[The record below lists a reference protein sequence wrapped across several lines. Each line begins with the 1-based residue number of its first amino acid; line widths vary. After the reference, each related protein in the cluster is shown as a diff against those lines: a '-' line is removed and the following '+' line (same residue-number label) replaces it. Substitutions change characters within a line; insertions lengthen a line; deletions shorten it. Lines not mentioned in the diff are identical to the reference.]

1 MPKASGLPFQTWPP
15 ADQAL
20 WEAAFRALE
29 DPFSESGRASHLTG
43 ETRRALR
50 SSYGTFLRFLSAKH
64 PELLARSPSTR
75 IDRDIA
81 MEYVDWRRCGAAT
94 IATGLDRLRLA
105 ISYMCPGADISW
117 LLPIAKRLAAQAAP
131 KPTRLHL
138 VTSDQLYAVGTRLMD
153 DAAPS
158 GSDHK
163 ADAFRYRDGLF
174 IALPAVAPLR
184 RSTLAALR
192 VGQHLLKSGDLWVL
206 EIPAK
211 DTKTRQS
218 LDFLLSGPL
227 SARIDRYLAEFR
239 DAIPGATK
247 HNGLWPSNKG
257 RPMDGGAIYARVR
270 QRTKDALGF
279 PVNLH
284 RFRHAAA
291 TLWSVRD
298 PKNVRGAKDLL
309 GHSSFGTT
317 EKHYVMAQSRLAGRA
332 LARAIGGAI
341 RSRPHRA
348 LGTSQTVESFTVR
361 GLAARSSSSS
371 FANPSRVRRRKA

>member
-1 MPKASGLPFQTWPP
+1 MPKASGLPFQTWPA

-20 WEAAFRALE
+20 WEAAIRASG
-29 DPFSESGRASHLTG
+29 DPFSESGRASYFTS
-43 ETRRALR
+43 ETRRAFR

-64 PELLARSPSTR
+64 PERLARSPSTR
-75 IDRDIA
+75 VDRDIA
-81 MEYVDWRRCGAAT
+81 MQYVEWRRPTCGTAT

-105 ISYMCPGADISW
+105 ISYMCPGANVSW
-117 LLPIAKRLAAQAAP
+117 LLPIAKRLAVQAAP
-131 KPTRLHL
+131 KPARLHL
-138 VTSDQLYAVGTRLMD
+138 VTSDQLYALGIELMD
-153 DAAPS
+153 NPEPP
-158 GSDHK
+158 GSVHK
-163 ADAFRYRDGLF
+163 GDAFRYRDGLI
-174 IALPAVAPLR
+174 IALLAVAPLR
-184 RSTLAALR
+184 RGTLAALR
-192 VGQHLLKSGDLWVL
+192 VGEHLLKSGDLWVL

-211 DTKTRQS
+211 DMKTRQS

-239 DAIPGATK
+239 GAIPGATE

-270 QRTKDALGF
+270 QRTRDTLGF

-291 TLWSVRD
+291 TLWSVSD

-309 GHSSFGTT
+309 GHSSFRTT

-332 LARAIGGAI
+332 LALAVGAAI
-341 RSRPHRA
+341 RSRPTGR
-348 LGTSQTVESFTVR
+348 
-361 GLAARSSSSS
+361 
-371 FANPSRVRRRKA
+371 

>member
-1 MPKASGLPFQTWPP
+1 MPKASGLPFQTWPA

-20 WEAAFRALE
+20 WEAVFRASD
-29 DPFSESGRASHLTG
+29 DPFSGSERAFHFTG

-50 SSYGTFLRFLSAKH
+50 SSYGLFLRFLSAKH
-64 PELLARSPSTR
+64 PERLAPSPSTR

-81 MEYVDWRRCGAAT
+81 MEYAEWRRPTCGAAT
-94 IATGLDRLRLA
+94 IATGLDRLRLV
-105 ISYMCPGADISW
+105 ITYMCPGADISW
-117 LLPIAKRLAAQAAP
+117 LLPIAKRLAAQAAS
-131 KPTRLHL
+131 KPAKLHL
-138 VTSDQLYAVGTRLMD
+138 VTSDQLYALGVELMD

-158 GSDHK
+158 GSVHK
-163 ADAFRYRDGLF
+163 GDACRYRDGLI
-174 IALPAVAPLR
+174 IALLAVAPLR
-184 RSTLAALR
+184 RGTLAALR
-192 VGQHLLKSGDLWVL
+192 VGEHLLKSGDLWML

-211 DTKTRQS
+211 DLKTRQS

-247 HNGLWPSNKG
+247 HSGLWPSNKG

-270 QRTKDALGF
+270 QRTRDALGF

-291 TLWSVRD
+291 TLWSISD

-309 GHSSFGTT
+309 GHSSFRTT

-332 LARAIGGAI
+332 LALAIGATIDHEPTG
-341 RSRPHRA
+341 R
-348 LGTSQTVESFTVR
+348 
-361 GLAARSSSSS
+361 LARLK
-371 FANPSRVRRRKA
+371 R

>member
-1 MPKASGLPFQTWPP
+1 MPTASALPFQTWPP

-20 WEAAFRALE
+20 WETAFRASD
-29 DPFSESGRASHLTG
+29 DPFSESRRSSHLTG

-50 SSYGTFLRFLSAKH
+50 SSYGTFLRFLSVKH
-64 PELLARSPSTR
+64 PERLATSPSTR
-75 IDRDIA
+75 IDREIA
-81 MEYVDWRRCGAAT
+81 MEYVEWRRPMCGAAT

-105 ISYMCPGADISW
+105 INYMCPGADISW
-117 LLPIAKRLAAQAAP
+117 LLPMAKRLAAQAAP
-131 KPTRLHL
+131 KPARLHL
-138 VTSDQLYAVGTRLMD
+138 VTSDQLYALGIELMD
-153 DAAPS
+153 DAEPS
-158 GSDHK
+158 ASVQG
-163 ADAFRYRDGLF
+163 DAFRYRDGLI
-174 IALPAVAPLR
+174 IALLAVAPLR
-184 RSTLAALR
+184 RGTLAALR
-192 VGQHLLKSGDLWVL
+192 VGEHLLKSGDLWVL

-211 DTKTRQS
+211 DMKTRQS

-227 SARIDRYLAEFR
+227 SSRIDTYLAEFR
-239 DAIPGATK
+239 DAIPGATR
-247 HNGLWPSNKG
+247 HSGLWPSNKG

-291 TLWSVRD
+291 TLWSISD

-341 RSRPHRA
+341 RSDPTER
-348 LGTSQTVESFTVR
+348 
-361 GLAARSSSSS
+361 LAHLKR
-371 FANPSRVRRRKA
+371 